1 MSAFQRA
8 SAVERV
14 DEHSFQAEIE
24 EGWDIAGNAN
34 GGYLLAIAARALA
47 ETSGYPHP
55 ASITAHYLAPGRPGP
70 VGVRT
75 EKLRKGGSF
84 ATARATVTRGDRPI
98 LAVLGS
104 FTTLPERGDDP
115 GAVPATDRVD
125 AVPPELPAPDD
136 CVATS
141 VGPAE
146 GFGFNQRVD
155 LRLHPGDDFRAA
167 PSGEP
172 CMRGWFR
179 WPDESPIDV
188 MSLMVAVDAF
198 PPTIFNARLPI
209 AWTPTLE
216 LTAHVRAQPVPG
228 WLRCQF
234 TTRFI
239 TGGFL
244 EEDGEVWDC
253 SGRLVAQSRQLALL
267 PKPR

>member
-1 MSAFQRA
+1 MTFADA
-8 SAVERV
+8 SAIERTG
-14 DEHSFQAEIE
+14 DGSFRAEVQD
-24 EGWDIAGNAN
+24 GWDIAGNAN

-47 ETSGYPHP
+47 ETAGYPHP

-70 VGVRT
+70 VEVRT
-75 EKLRKGGSF
+75 ERQRKGGSF
-84 ATARATVTRGDRPI
+84 ATARATVLRGDRPI

-104 FTTLPERGDDP
+104 FTKLPERSDDP
-115 GAVPATDRVD
+115 GEASATDRVD

-141 VGPAE
+141 AGPVE
-146 GFGFNQRVD
+146 GFGFNQKVD
-155 LRLHPGDDFRAA
+155 LRLHPGDDFRSS

-172 CMRGWFR
+172 RMRGWFR
-179 WPDESPIDV
+179 WPDEAPIDV

-244 EEDGEVWDC
+244 EEDGEVWDS

-267 PKPR
+267 PKTR

>member
-1 MSAFQRA
+1 MSAFEQASSIERESADLYRA
-8 SAVERV
+8 EVQ
-14 DEHSFQAEIE
+14 D
-24 EGWDIAGNAN
+24 GWDIAGNAN
-34 GGYLLAIAARALA
+34 GGYLLSIAARALA
-47 ETSGYPHP
+47 DAAGYPHP

-70 VGVRT
+70 VEVRT
-75 EKLRKGGSF
+75 SRLRKGGSF
-84 ATARATVTRGDRPI
+84 ATARATVMRGERPI

-104 FTTLPERGDDP
+104 FTTLPERSDDP
-115 GAVPATDRVD
+115 GEASATDRVD

-141 VGPAE
+141 VGPVE
-146 GFGFNQRVD
+146 GFGFNHKVD
-155 LRLHPGDDFRAA
+155 LRLHPGDDFRST

-172 CMRGWFR
+172 RMRGWFR

-244 EEDGEVWDC
+244 EEDGEVWDS